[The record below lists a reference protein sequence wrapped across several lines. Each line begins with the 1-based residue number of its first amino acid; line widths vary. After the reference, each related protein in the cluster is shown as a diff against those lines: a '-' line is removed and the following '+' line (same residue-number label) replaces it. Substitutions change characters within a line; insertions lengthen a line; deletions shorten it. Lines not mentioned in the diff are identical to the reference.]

1 MSEIRKRI
9 ETMIVELK
17 DTSEMMI
24 DLAYLAL
31 LYGKVEIA
39 EHVIDL
45 EEEMDN
51 LHNAFELEVLN
62 LNQTNSSKGILGLIR
77 LGLAAENFAD
87 AATLIADAVVR
98 GIKPHPVFRMAIE
111 AAEETVLSE
120 NLTKDSTLVDK
131 RLGQIGLED
140 DIGMRIIC
148 VRRNNKW
155 TYNPHDDFVLKVGD
169 TIIVRG
175 YSEGKEKFRLLVN
188 PKKAIE

>member
-1 MSEIRKRI
+1 
-9 ETMIVELK
+9 MIVELK